1 MIFSPALTFGLLLA
15 TLYGALTHLIIGG
28 SGRILLL
35 YILTSWVGFAIG
47 QATGRVM
54 GIHIWAIG
62 AIGVITGTLG
72 SAIALTTAVL
82 LSGRRGSDHH
92 VK

>member
-1 MIFSPALTFGLLLA
+1 MIFSPALTFGVLLA
-15 TLYGALTHLIIGG
+15 TLYGALTHLIMGG

-47 QATGRVM
+47 QAAGQVM
-54 GIHIWAIG
+54 GIHVWAIG
-62 AIGVITGTLG
+62 AISVITGTLG
-72 SAIALTTAVL
+72 SAIALTTTVL
-82 LSGRRGSDHH
+82 LSGRRSSARH